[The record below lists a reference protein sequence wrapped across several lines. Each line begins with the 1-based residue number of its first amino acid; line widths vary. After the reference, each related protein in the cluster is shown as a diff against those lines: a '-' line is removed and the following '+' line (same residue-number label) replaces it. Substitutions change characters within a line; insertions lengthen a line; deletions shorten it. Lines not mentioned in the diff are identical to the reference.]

1 MFGREFERYTED
13 ADEEPAPAAPTQ
25 KGAKEDLTKFNA
37 KKGKAAAKTVKAKY
51 QWQILN
57 SVGIPLQEIHLF
69 SDPQYWSVPLI
80 LPTLERQLNVQPGS
94 SISLPNAKRT
104 WPILAAGSIGGGNL

>member
-1 MFGREFERYTED
+1 MFGRDFERYEE
-13 ADEEPAPAAPTQ
+13 ADEEPAPAAPTP

-57 SVGIPLQEIHLF
+57 SIGIPIEEIHLF
-69 SDPQYWSVPLI
+69 ADPRHWSVRLTCPSA
-80 LPTLERQLNVQPGS
+80 PSR
-94 SISLPNAKRT
+94 A
-104 WPILAAGSIGGGNL
+104 